1 MKNALKT
8 LRLIGFILFICH
20 SMWPEVLYW
29 PGLAIVG
36 LTSLALLYYWRT
48 NTKGDNIFSVSVI
61 VICVLILF
69 GL

>member
-1 MKNALKT
+1 MKDALQT
-8 LRLIGFILFICH
+8 LRLIGFALFICH
-20 SMWPEVLYW
+20 RWLEALYW

-48 NTKGDNIFSVSVI
+48 NTKGDNINSICII
-61 VICVLILF
+61 VICVLILL